1 MTGGHHNG
9 SGGHHNGEVDPAA
22 ELATDAPAIQTV
34 KRAASIL
41 GAFTVNRTRLSLTEI
56 TAELG
61 LSKATAHRYARALRA
76 ANLLRYDPV
85 ASAYSLGPHVLAM
98 EAAARAGLPIVTAAE
113 PHLDRLMREVNQ
125 TVVLSVWNG
134 EGAIV
139 VRCLDNTLGD
149 VRLSVR
155 TGSQLDLT
163 RSAQGRVFCAFL
175 PPAEVPGLARR
186 LKTSPELRTV
196 LDEVRRT
203 GIAVNSPADFGVRVL
218 AAPVFERTQVTAAM
232 AVVGTEATLRGDAET
247 LAAAALRE
255 AARRLSLELGSD

>member
-1 MTGGHHNG
+1 M
-9 SGGHHNGEVDPAA
+9 SIDVES
-22 ELATDAPAIQTV
+22 PAIQTV

-41 GAFTVNRTRLSLTEI
+41 SAFTVNRTRLTLSEI

-85 ASAYSLGPHVLAM
+85 AATYSLGPYVLAM

-113 PHLDRLMREVNQ
+113 PHLDRLMREIDQ

-134 EGAIV
+134 EGV
-139 VRCLDNTLGD
+139 TVLRCVDNTAGD

-155 TGSQLDLT
+155 TGTQLDLT

-175 PPAEVPGLARR
+175 PAEELPRR
-186 LKTSPELRTV
+186 LKQTPDLRAILV
-196 LDEVRRT
+196 EVRRT
-203 GIAVNSPADFGVRVL
+203 GIAENSPADYGVRVL
-218 AAPVFERTQVTAAM
+218 AAPVFERTRIAATV
-232 AVVGTEATLRGDAET
+232 AVVGTEASLRGAAEERAT
-247 LAAAALRE
+247 VALRE
-255 AARRLSLELGSD
+255 TTRRLSLELGAE